1 LLTNDADPEGDV
13 LALSSVSNAVNGT
26 VNFDA
31 ETGMITFTPDADFF
45 GAALFDYTIT
55 DGLTTSTATVNL
67 AITNVNDAP
76 VVATSIANQS
86 IEDGQALSFSLP
98 ENAFTDADQGDV
110 LTYAATTSDATALPS
125 WLVFDAA
132 TQTFSGTPSDTDV
145 GALSINVTATDLAGL
160 SATSSFTLDVTAS
173 VDAPLNLNG
182 SGAAE
187 TLTGGN
193 NNDRLNAKG
202 GADTLFGYEGDD
214 ALIGGGGSDVL
225 YGGEGK
231 DNLKG
236 SNGNDQLYG
245 GLGNDILAGGKG
257 SDTYHFAAGDGY
269 DKINN
274 ASNKFASET
283 DVLDLQGIASEND
296 LWFKQTSNHLDVYV
310 LGSDDRV
317 RVNNWFKGEKYALD
331 QIDLGGASIDTA
343 GIEQLVSAMAAF
355 GAPSGGSIDL
365 TSDEQQQVNTAIAAA
380 WA

>member
-1 LLTNDADPEGDV
+1 
-13 LALSSVSNAVNGT
+13 
-26 VNFDA
+26 
-31 ETGMITFTPDADFF
+31 
-45 GAALFDYTIT
+45 
-55 DGLTTSTATVNL
+55 
-67 AITNVNDAP
+67 
-76 VVATSIANQS
+76 
-86 IEDGQALSFSLP
+86 
-98 ENAFTDADQGDV
+98 
-110 LTYAATTSDATALPS
+110 
-125 WLVFDAA
+125 
-132 TQTFSGTPSDTDV
+132 
-145 GALSINVTATDLAGL
+145 
-160 SATSSFTLDVTAS
+160 VTAS

-317 RVNNWFKGEKYALD
+317 RVNKWFKGEKYALD